1 MVISTLIYFRKR
13 ILLPSRYRA
22 LVRPSL
28 LSPRQR
34 KGRKDYKECERR
46 IHLFAKEVSLMV
58 ERGNKAL
65 PAMVQRKEIS

>member
-1 MVISTLIYFRKR
+1 MVQRTG
-13 ILLPSRYRA
+13 YRA

-34 KGRKDYKECERR
+34 KGRKDYKERERR

-65 PAMVQRKEIS
+65 PAMVQRKEISQRNKCYSCKFV